1 MLPLVHYIRYENH
14 AQKGKEQ
21 NQCCCRINLTK
32 YLTAW
37 ISSHVLLIS
46 NLFILYY

>member
-21 NQCCCRINLTK
+21 NQCCCQINHQ
-32 YLTAW
+32 TAMD
-37 ISSHVLLIS
+37 IITCSTNI
-46 NLFILYY
+46 